1 MANKLADV
9 FYEVGYKVN
18 EAGLKKADGE
28 LLKVDKDVKKVKKGT
43 DDFGAS
49 LLAIGSK
56 VAGVVAVGSAIIG
69 TANKI
74 NQATNLFAEFDY
86 QLAKVNAKGDQT
98 AESFNVLKQAAF
110 EAGKNT
116 VFSSKQAAQGLEYMA
131 MAGWSAV
138 DSAKALPAVLDTAV
152 VAGEDLALVSDIMT
166 DTMTVFKLGA
176 DQANHFADVLAY
188 SANKSNTSIAMMG
201 EAMKYAAPPMSVL
214 GSTAEETAALFMSMA
229 DGGIKASQAGTALRA
244 SALRLVN
251 PSKEAQRVMRKL
263 RLEIKDSSGNFIGM
277 TKILEQLELET
288 KNMTNAQKAQTLS
301 VLFGTEAVSGIMVAL
316 EQGTDKIKKN
326 TEALKNNQGYARR
339 SAEYMANTLQ
349 GQILATASKHEALSL
364 VVGETFAPIKLAGVK
379 IYNKALDKLL
389 EVLTPTE
396 ETLLAIEGA
405 VIVVGNAFKFMGK
418 AIDTALIPLKYIA
431 DSKVFKFYKDIFT
444 MKYPR
449 EFIGDLAFGKEGL
462 KGSLADIARQ
472 DMINKEV
479 LKKGKLELQEEYKPV
494 PGAPVREK
502 KSFSE
507 LTGYKPT
514 FLPTKEKERIDNNI
528 GNIRT
533 GGTVFSPSY
542 NLSGM
547 MFNFPQGTNLNNPK
561 EVQDLV
567 QKTVVKTLEDR
578 DKRLMNQIDP
588 RRR

>member
-1 MANKLADV
+1 MSNKLADV
-9 FYEVGYKVN
+9 FYEVDYRVN
-18 EAGLKKADGE
+18 KAGLKKADGE
-28 LLKVDKDVKKVKKGT
+28 LLKVDKDVKKVKNGT
-43 DDFGAS
+43 DDFGNS
-49 LLAIGSK
+49 LLSIGSK

-188 SANKSNTSIAMMG
+188 SANKSNTSIGMMG

-251 PSKEAQRVMRKL
+251 PSKEANNVMRKL
-263 RLEIKDSSGNFIGM
+263 RLQTKDSSGNFIGM
-277 TKILEQLELET
+277 TKILEQLEQKT
-288 KNMTNAQKAQTLS
+288 KNMTNAQKAQRLS

-326 TEALKNNQGYARR
+326 TEALKNNQGHARK

-349 GQILATASKHEALSL
+349 GQILATASKQEALSIKI
-364 VVGETFAPIKLAGVK
+364 GETFAPAKLQLVK
-379 IYNKALDKLL
+379 EYNALLDSMLEKITDNKDETTEFGYFMRGFISIMADGMKEVGKLMEIPLKFIDNTLKIVDAATFGQFSKA
-389 EVLTPTE
+389 
-396 ETLLAIEGA
+396 
-405 VIVVGNAFKFMGK
+405 GNAFIEDFKERGRQLEAEEEFYRTRAEKSSKKEYEYIPIPGSP
-418 AIDTALIPLKYIA
+418 AI
-431 DSKVFKFYKDIFT
+431 
-444 MKYPR
+444 
-449 EFIGDLAFGKEGL
+449 
-462 KGSLADIARQ
+462 
-472 DMINKEV
+472 
-479 LKKGKLELQEEYKPV
+479 
-494 PGAPVREK
+494 EK

-507 LTGYKPT
+507 LTGHKPA

-547 MFNFPQGTNLNNPK
+547 NFNFPQGTNLNNPK

-567 QKTVVKTLEDR
+567 QKTVIKTLENR

>member
-9 FYEVGYKVN
+9 FYEVGYRVN

-43 DDFGAS
+43 DDFGNS
-49 LLAIGSK
+49 LLSIGSK

-98 AESFNVLKQAAF
+98 AESFNILKQAAF

-176 DQANHFADVLAY
+176 DQANAFADVLAY
-188 SANKSNTSIAMMG
+188 AANKSNTSISMLG
-201 EAMKYAAPPMSVL
+201 ESMKYAAPPMSVL

-251 PSKEAQRVMRKL
+251 PSKEANNVMRKL
-263 RLEIKDSSGNFIGM
+263 RLQTKDSSGNFIGM
-277 TKILEQLELET
+277 TKILEQLEQKT

-326 TEALKNNQGYARR
+326 TEALKNNQGYARK

-349 GQILATASKHEALSL
+349 GQILTTASKQEALSL
-364 VVGETFAPIKLAGVK
+364 KIGETFAPA
-379 IYNKALDKLL
+379 
-389 EVLTPTE
+389 
-396 ETLLAIEGA
+396 
-405 VIVVGNAFKFMGK
+405 
-418 AIDTALIPLKYIA
+418 
-431 DSKVFKFYKDIFT
+431 
-444 MKYPR
+444 
-449 EFIGDLAFGKEGL
+449 
-462 KGSLADIARQ
+462 
-472 DMINKEV
+472 
-479 LKKGKLELQEEYKPV
+479 KLELVKTYNDLLDYMLDKTEKNAETLNRIPNFLTGTLEIAKDIVKVIGEIKDYLESIPV
-494 PGAPVREK
+494 VKLAKFVGEKTTSKALKFVTGGYAVDYIAERGKK
-502 KSFSE
+502 KSEQNKLE
-507 LTGYKPT
+507 LEKQEKSLENIKEFKPKSN
-514 FLPTKEKERIDNNI
+514 LKENFIESGINRYNE
-528 GNIRT
+528 
-533 GGTVFSPSY
+533 FSPTYSFGDT
-542 NLSGM
+542 NITISV
-547 MFNFPQGTNLNNPK
+547 PDGTNINNTNEISNIFK
-561 EVQDLV
+561 
-567 QKTVVKTLEDR
+567 KVVRDELELR

>member
-18 EAGLKKADGE
+18 VAGLKKADGE
-28 LLKVDKDVKKVKKGT
+28 LLKVDDDVKKVKKGV
-43 DDFGAS
+43 DDFGDS
-49 LLAIGSK
+49 LLAIGSEVVGI
-56 VAGVVAVGSAIIG
+56 VAIGSAIIG
-69 TANKI
+69 TAYKI

-86 QLAKVNAKGDQT
+86 QLAKVNAKGDQIT
-98 AESFNVLKQAAF
+98 ESFNVLKQAAF

-188 SANKSNTSIAMMG
+188 SANKSNTSIGMMG

-214 GSTAEETAALFMSMA
+214 GSSAEETAALFMSMA

-251 PSKEAQRVMRKL
+251 PTKEANNVMRKL
-263 RLEIKDSSGNFIGM
+263 RLQTKDSSGNFIGM
-277 TKILEQLELET
+277 TKILEQLELKT

-326 TEALKNNQGYARR
+326 TEALKNNQGYARK

-349 GQILATASKHEALSL
+349 GQILATASKQEALSL
-364 VVGETFAPIKLAGVK
+364 KIGETFAPAKLEMVK
-379 IYNKALDKLL
+379 TYNSLLDSMLTKLTNNTD
-389 EVLTPTE
+389 EVQKLSDFT
-396 ETLLAIEGA
+396 
-405 VIVVGNAFKFMGK
+405 VGFISIMTGGMKFVGK
-418 AIDTALIPLKYIA
+418 AIEDAVILPLKFAKNTLDILTFGQF
-431 DSKVFKFYKDIFT
+431 SKSVNTFVEDVTEIGERKRAEQEFYRTRAEKFEK
-444 MKYPR
+444 
-449 EFIGDLAFGKEGL
+449 KE
-462 KGSLADIARQ
+462 Q
-472 DMINKEV
+472 
-479 LKKGKLELQEEYKPV
+479 EYKQV

-547 MFNFPQGTNLNNPK
+547 MFNFPQGTNLNNSK

-567 QKTVVKTLEDR
+567 QKTVIKTLEER

>member
-9 FYEVGYKVN
+9 FYEVGYRVN

-43 DDFGAS
+43 DDFGNS
-49 LLAIGSK
+49 LLSIGSK

-98 AESFNVLKQAAF
+98 AESFNILKQAAF

-176 DQANHFADVLAY
+176 DQANAFADVLAY
-188 SANKSNTSIAMMG
+188 AANKSNTSISMLG
-201 EAMKYAAPPMSVL
+201 ESMKYAAPPMSVL

-251 PSKEAQRVMRKL
+251 PSKEANNVMRKL
-263 RLEIKDSSGNFIGM
+263 RLQTKDSSGNFIGM
-277 TKILEQLELET
+277 TKILEQLEQKT

-326 TEALKNNQGYARR
+326 TEALKNNQGYARK

-349 GQILATASKHEALSL
+349 GQILTTASKQEALSL
-364 VVGETFAPIKLAGVK
+364 KIGETFAPA
-379 IYNKALDKLL
+379 
-389 EVLTPTE
+389 
-396 ETLLAIEGA
+396 
-405 VIVVGNAFKFMGK
+405 
-418 AIDTALIPLKYIA
+418 
-431 DSKVFKFYKDIFT
+431 
-444 MKYPR
+444 
-449 EFIGDLAFGKEGL
+449 
-462 KGSLADIARQ
+462 
-472 DMINKEV
+472 
-479 LKKGKLELQEEYKPV
+479 KLELVKTYNDLLDYMLDKTEKNAETLNRIPNFLTGTLEIAKDIVKVIGEIKDYLESIPV
-494 PGAPVREK
+494 VKLAKFVGEKTTSKALKFVTGGYAVDYIAERGKK
-502 KSFSE
+502 KSEQNKLE
-507 LTGYKPT
+507 LEKQEKSLENIKEFKPKSN
-514 FLPTKEKERIDNNI
+514 LKENFIESGINRYNE
-528 GNIRT
+528 
-533 GGTVFSPSY
+533 FSPTYSFGDT
-542 NLSGM
+542 NITISV
-547 MFNFPQGTNLNNPK
+547 PDGTNINNTNEISNILK
-561 EVQDLV
+561 
-567 QKTVVKTLEDR
+567 KVVRDELELR

>member
-18 EAGLKKADGE
+18 VAGLKKADGE
-28 LLKVDKDVKKVKKGT
+28 LLKVDDDVKKVKKGV
-43 DDFGAS
+43 DDFGDS
-49 LLAIGSK
+49 LLAIGSEVVGI
-56 VAGVVAVGSAIIG
+56 VAIGSAIIG
-69 TANKI
+69 TAYKI

-86 QLAKVNAKGDQT
+86 QLAKVNAKGDQIT
-98 AESFNVLKQAAF
+98 ESFNVLKQAAF

-188 SANKSNTSIAMMG
+188 SANKSNTSIGMMG

-214 GSTAEETAALFMSMA
+214 GSSAEETAALFMSMA

-251 PSKEAQRVMRKL
+251 PTKEANNIMRKL
-263 RLEIKDSSGNFIGM
+263 RLQTKDSSGNFIGM
-277 TKILEQLELET
+277 TKILEQLELKT

-326 TEALKNNQGYARR
+326 TEALKNNQGYARK

-349 GQILATASKHEALSL
+349 GQILATASKQEALSL
-364 VVGETFAPIKLAGVK
+364 KIGETFAPAKLEMVK
-379 IYNKALDKLL
+379 TYNSLLDSMLTKLTNNTD
-389 EVLTPTE
+389 EVQKLSDFT
-396 ETLLAIEGA
+396 
-405 VIVVGNAFKFMGK
+405 VGFISIMTGGMKFVGK
-418 AIDTALIPLKYIA
+418 AIEDAVILPLKFAKNTLDILTFGQF
-431 DSKVFKFYKDIFT
+431 SKSVNTFVEDVTEIGERKRAEQEFYRTRAEKFEK
-444 MKYPR
+444 
-449 EFIGDLAFGKEGL
+449 KE
-462 KGSLADIARQ
+462 Q
-472 DMINKEV
+472 
-479 LKKGKLELQEEYKPV
+479 EYKQV

-567 QKTVVKTLEDR
+567 QKTVIKTLEDR

>member
-1 MANKLADV
+1 MSNKLADV

-28 LLKVDKDVKKVKKGT
+28 LLKVDDDVKKAKKGV
-43 DDFGAS
+43 DDFGDS
-49 LLAIGSK
+49 LLAIGSE
-56 VAGVVAVGSAIIG
+56 VVGIVAIGSAIAGVVY
-69 TANKI
+69 KI

-98 AESFNVLKQAAF
+98 VESFNVLKQAAF

-349 GQILATASKHEALSL
+349 GQILATASKQEALSL
-364 VVGETFAPIKLAGVK
+364 KIGETFAPAKLEMVK
-379 IYNKALDKLL
+379 TYNSLLDSMLTKLTNNTD
-389 EVLTPTE
+389 EVQKLSDFT
-396 ETLLAIEGA
+396 
-405 VIVVGNAFKFMGK
+405 VGFISIMTDGMKFVGK
-418 AIDTALIPLKYIA
+418 AIEDAVILPLKFAKNTLDILTFGQF
-431 DSKVFKFYKDIFT
+431 SKSVNTFVEDVTEIGERKRAEQEFYRTRAEKAE
-444 MKYPR
+444 K
-449 EFIGDLAFGKEGL
+449 KE
-462 KGSLADIARQ
+462 Q
-472 DMINKEV
+472 
-479 LKKGKLELQEEYKPV
+479 EYKPV
-494 PGAPVREK
+494 PGAPAREK

-528 GNIRT
+528 GNIRN

-567 QKTVVKTLEDR
+567 QKTVIKTLEDR

>member
-9 FYEVGYKVN
+9 FYEVGYKIN

-28 LLKVDKDVKKVKKGT
+28 LLKVDDDVKKVKKGT
-43 DDFGAS
+43 DDFGDS
-49 LLAIGSK
+49 LLSIGSK

-98 AESFNVLKQAAF
+98 TESFNVLKQAAF
-110 EAGKNT
+110 EAGKDT
-116 VFSSKQAAQGLEYMA
+116 VFNSKQAAQGLEYMA

-188 SANKSNTSIAMMG
+188 SANKSNTSIGMMG

-263 RLEIKDSSGNFIGM
+263 RLETKDSSGNFIGM
-277 TKILEQLELET
+277 TKILEQLELKT

-326 TEALKNNQGYARR
+326 TEALKNNQGYARK

-349 GQILATASKHEALSL
+349 GQILATSSKQEALSL
-364 VVGETFAPIKLAGVK
+364 KIGETFAPAKLEMVK
-379 IYNKALDKLL
+379 TYNGLLDSMLTKFTDNSDEVQKLSDF
-389 EVLTPTE
+389 T
-396 ETLLAIEGA
+396 
-405 VIVVGNAFKFMGK
+405 VGFISIMTDGMKFVGK
-418 AIDTALIPLKYIA
+418 AIEDAVILPLKFAKNTLDILTFGQF
-431 DSKVFKFYKDIFT
+431 SKSVNTFVEDVTEIGERKRAEQEFYRTRAEKSE
-444 MKYPR
+444 K
-449 EFIGDLAFGKEGL
+449 KE
-462 KGSLADIARQ
+462 Q
-472 DMINKEV
+472 
-479 LKKGKLELQEEYKPV
+479 EYKPV
-494 PGAPVREK
+494 LGAPVREK

-528 GNIRT
+528 GNIRN

>member
-43 DDFGAS
+43 DDFGNS
-49 LLAIGSK
+49 LLSIGSK

-98 AESFNVLKQAAF
+98 AESFNILKQAAF

-176 DQANHFADVLAY
+176 DQANAFADVLAY
-188 SANKSNTSIAMMG
+188 AANKSNTSISMLG
-201 EAMKYAAPPMSVL
+201 ESMKYAAPPMSVL

-251 PSKEAQRVMRKL
+251 PSKEANNVMRKL
-263 RLEIKDSSGNFIGM
+263 RLQTKDSSGNFIGM
-277 TKILEQLELET
+277 TKILEQLEQKT

-326 TEALKNNQGYARR
+326 TEALKNNQGYARK
-339 SAEYMANTLQ
+339 SAKYMANTLQ
-349 GQILATASKHEALSL
+349 GQILATASKQEALSL
-364 VVGETFAPIKLAGVK
+364 KIGETFAPA
-379 IYNKALDKLL
+379 
-389 EVLTPTE
+389 
-396 ETLLAIEGA
+396 
-405 VIVVGNAFKFMGK
+405 
-418 AIDTALIPLKYIA
+418 
-431 DSKVFKFYKDIFT
+431 
-444 MKYPR
+444 
-449 EFIGDLAFGKEGL
+449 
-462 KGSLADIARQ
+462 
-472 DMINKEV
+472 
-479 LKKGKLELQEEYKPV
+479 KLELVKTYNDLLDYMLDKTEKNAETLNRIPNFLTGTLEIAKDIVKVIGEIKDYLESIPV
-494 PGAPVREK
+494 VKLAKFVGEKTTSKALKFVTGGYAVDYIAERGKK
-502 KSFSE
+502 KSEQNKLE
-507 LTGYKPT
+507 LEKQEKSLENIKEFKPKSN
-514 FLPTKEKERIDNNI
+514 LKENFIESGINRYNE
-528 GNIRT
+528 
-533 GGTVFSPSY
+533 FSPTYSFGDT
-542 NLSGM
+542 NITISV
-547 MFNFPQGTNLNNPK
+547 PDGTNINNTNEISNIFK
-561 EVQDLV
+561 
-567 QKTVVKTLEDR
+567 KVVRDELELR

>member
-28 LLKVDKDVKKVKKGT
+28 LLKVDKDVKKVKNGT
-43 DDFGAS
+43 DDFGNS
-49 LLAIGSK
+49 LLSIGSK

-98 AESFNVLKQAAF
+98 AESFNILKQAAF

-176 DQANHFADVLAY
+176 DQANAFADVLAY
-188 SANKSNTSIAMMG
+188 AANKSNTSISMLG
-201 EAMKYAAPPMSVL
+201 ESMKYAAPPMSVL

-251 PSKEAQRVMRKL
+251 PSKEANNVMRKL
-263 RLEIKDSSGNFIGM
+263 RLQTKDSSGNFIGM
-277 TKILEQLELET
+277 TKILEQLEQKT

-326 TEALKNNQGYARR
+326 TEALKNNQGYARK

-349 GQILATASKHEALSL
+349 EQILATASKQEALSIKI
-364 VVGETFAPIKLAGVK
+364 GETFAPAKLQLVK
-379 IYNKALDKLL
+379 EYNALLDSMLEKITDNKDETTEFGYFMRGFISIMADGMKEVGKLMEIPLKFIDNTLKIVDAATFGQFSKA
-389 EVLTPTE
+389 
-396 ETLLAIEGA
+396 
-405 VIVVGNAFKFMGK
+405 GNAFIEDFKERGRQLEAEEEFYRTRAEK
-418 AIDTALIPLKYIA
+418 SSKKEDEYI
-431 DSKVFKFYKDIFT
+431 
-444 MKYPR
+444 
-449 EFIGDLAFGKEGL
+449 
-462 KGSLADIARQ
+462 
-472 DMINKEV
+472 
-479 LKKGKLELQEEYKPV
+479 PV
-494 PGAPVREK
+494 PGSPAIEK

-514 FLPTKEKERIDNNI
+514 FLPTKEKERIYNNS

-547 MFNFPQGTNLNNPK
+547 SFNFPQGTNLNNPK

-567 QKTVVKTLEDR
+567 QKTVIKTLENR

>member
-9 FYEVGYKVN
+9 FYEVGYKIN

-28 LLKVDKDVKKVKKGT
+28 LLKVDDDVKKVKKGV
-43 DDFGAS
+43 DDFGDS
-49 LLAIGSK
+49 LLAIGSEVVGI
-56 VAGVVAVGSAIIG
+56 VAIGSAIIG
-69 TANKI
+69 TAYKI

-98 AESFNVLKQAAF
+98 AESFNILKQAAF

-131 MAGWSAV
+131 MAGWSAA

-176 DQANHFADVLAY
+176 EQANYFADVLAY
-188 SANKSNTSIAMMG
+188 SANKSNTSIGMMG

-214 GSTAEETAALFMSMA
+214 GSSAEETAALFMSMA

-251 PSKEAQRVMRKL
+251 PTKEASKVMKKL
-263 RLEIKDSSGNFIGM
+263 RIDTQDGNKNFIGM
-277 TKILEQLELET
+277 TKILEQLEQKT
-288 KNMTNAQKAQTLS
+288 KGMTNAQKAQTLS

-349 GQILATASKHEALSL
+349 GQILATASKQEALSL
-364 VVGETFAPIKLAGVK
+364 KIGETFAPAKLEMVK
-379 IYNKALDKLL
+379 TYNSLLDSMLTKLTNNTD
-389 EVLTPTE
+389 EVQKLSDFTVGFISIMTDGMKFVGKSIE
-396 ETLLAIEGA
+396 DAI
-405 VIVVGNAFKFMGK
+405 I
-418 AIDTALIPLKYIA
+418 LPLKFAKNTLDILTFGQF
-431 DSKVFKFYKDIFT
+431 SKSINTFVEDVTEIGERKRAEQEFYRTRAEKAE
-444 MKYPR
+444 K
-449 EFIGDLAFGKEGL
+449 KE
-462 KGSLADIARQ
+462 Q
-472 DMINKEV
+472 
-479 LKKGKLELQEEYKPV
+479 EYKPV
-494 PGAPVREK
+494 PGAPAREK

-547 MFNFPQGTNLNNPK
+547 SFNFPQGTNLNNPK

-567 QKTVVKTLEDR
+567 QKTVIKTLEDR

>member
-9 FYEVGYKVN
+9 FYEVGYRVN
-18 EAGLKKADGE
+18 KAGLKKADGE

-43 DDFGAS
+43 DDFGNS
-49 LLAIGSK
+49 LLSIGSK

-98 AESFNVLKQAAF
+98 AESFNILKQAAF

-176 DQANHFADVLAY
+176 DQANTFADVLAY
-188 SANKSNTSIAMMG
+188 AANKSNTSISMLG
-201 EAMKYAAPPMSVL
+201 ESMKYAAPPMSVL

-251 PSKEAQRVMRKL
+251 PSKEANNVMRKL
-263 RLEIKDSSGNFIGM
+263 RLQTKDSSGNFIGM
-277 TKILEQLELET
+277 TKILEQLKQKT

-326 TEALKNNQGYARR
+326 TEALKNNQGYARK

-349 GQILATASKHEALSL
+349 GQILATASKREALSL
-364 VVGETFAPIKLAGVK
+364 KIGETFAPA
-379 IYNKALDKLL
+379 
-389 EVLTPTE
+389 
-396 ETLLAIEGA
+396 
-405 VIVVGNAFKFMGK
+405 
-418 AIDTALIPLKYIA
+418 
-431 DSKVFKFYKDIFT
+431 
-444 MKYPR
+444 
-449 EFIGDLAFGKEGL
+449 
-462 KGSLADIARQ
+462 
-472 DMINKEV
+472 
-479 LKKGKLELQEEYKPV
+479 KLELVKTYNDLLDYMLDKTEKNAETLNRIPNFLTGTLEIAKDIVKVIGEIKDYLESIPV
-494 PGAPVREK
+494 VKLAKFVGEKTTSKALKFVTGGYAVDYIAERGKK
-502 KSFSE
+502 KSEQNKLE
-507 LTGYKPT
+507 LEKQEKSLENIKEFKPKSN
-514 FLPTKEKERIDNNI
+514 LKENFIESGINRYNE
-528 GNIRT
+528 
-533 GGTVFSPSY
+533 FSPTYSFGDT
-542 NLSGM
+542 NITISV
-547 MFNFPQGTNLNNPK
+547 PDGTNINNTNEISNIFK
-561 EVQDLV
+561 
-567 QKTVVKTLEDR
+567 KVVRDELELR

>member
-18 EAGLKKADGE
+18 EAGLKKADDK
-28 LLKVDKDVKKVKKGT
+28 LLKVDDDVKKVKKGT

-49 LLAIGSK
+49 LLSIGSK

-74 NQATNLFAEFDY
+74 NQVTNIFAEFDY

-98 AESFNVLKQAAF
+98 TESFNVLKQAAF

-116 VFSSKQAAQGLEYMA
+116 IFSSKQAAQGLEYMA

-188 SANKSNTSIAMMG
+188 SANKSNTSIGMMG

-214 GSTAEETAALFMSMA
+214 GSSAEETAALFMSMA

-251 PSKEAQRVMRKL
+251 PTKEANNVMRKL
-263 RLEIKDSSGNFIGM
+263 RLQTKDSSGNFIGM
-277 TKILEQLELET
+277 TKILEQLELKT

-349 GQILATASKHEALSL
+349 GQILATASKQEALSL
-364 VVGETFAPIKLAGVK
+364 VVGETFAPIKLTGVK
-379 IYNKALDKLL
+379 VYNKALDKLL
-389 EVLTPTE
+389 EILTPTE

-431 DSKVFKFYKDIFT
+431 DSKVFKLYKDIFT

-479 LKKGKLELQEEYKPV
+479 SKKGKLELLEEYKPV
-494 PGAPVREK
+494 PGAPAREK

-533 GGTVFSPSY
+533 GGTVFSPNY

-547 MFNFPQGTNLNNPK
+547 SFNFPQGTNLNNPK

-567 QKTVVKTLEDR
+567 QKTIIKTLEDR

>member
-18 EAGLKKADGE
+18 EAGLKKADDK
-28 LLKVDKDVKKVKKGT
+28 LLKVDDDVKKVKKGT

-49 LLAIGSK
+49 LLSIGSK

-131 MAGWSAV
+131 MAGWSAA

-176 DQANHFADVLAY
+176 EQANYFADVLAY
-188 SANKSNTSIAMMG
+188 SANKSNTSIGMMG

-214 GSTAEETAALFMSMA
+214 GSSAEETAALFMSMA

-251 PSKEAQRVMRKL
+251 PTKEANNVMRKL
-263 RLEIKDSSGNFIGM
+263 RLQTKDTSGNFIGM
-277 TKILEQLELET
+277 TKILEQLEKKT
-288 KNMTNAQKAQTLS
+288 KGMTNAQKAQTLS

-349 GQILATASKHEALSL
+349 GQILATASKQEALSL

-379 IYNKALDKLL
+379 VYNKALDKLL
-389 EVLTPTE
+389 EILTPTE

-418 AIDTALIPLKYIA
+418 AIDTALIPLKYIS

-479 LKKGKLELQEEYKPV
+479 LKKGKLELPKEYKPV
-494 PGAPVREK
+494 PGAPIRER
-502 KSFSE
+502 
-507 LTGYKPT
+507 
-514 FLPTKEKERIDNNI
+514 ERADNNI
-528 GNIRT
+528 ANIRT

-547 MFNFPQGTNLNNPK
+547 SFNFPQGTNLNNPK

-567 QKTVVKTLEDR
+567 QKTVIKTLEDR

>member
-1 MANKLADV
+1 MSNKLADV
-9 FYEVGYKVN
+9 FYEVGYRVN
-18 EAGLKKADGE
+18 KAGLKKADGE
-28 LLKVDKDVKKVKKGT
+28 LLKVDKDVKKVKNGT
-43 DDFGAS
+43 DDFGNS
-49 LLAIGSK
+49 LLSIGSK

-188 SANKSNTSIAMMG
+188 SANKSNTSIGMMG

-251 PSKEAQRVMRKL
+251 PSKEANNVMRKL
-263 RLEIKDSSGNFIGM
+263 RLQTKDSSGNFIGM
-277 TKILEQLELET
+277 TKILEQLEQKT

-326 TEALKNNQGYARR
+326 TEALKNNQGHARK

-349 GQILATASKHEALSL
+349 GQILATASKQEALSIKI
-364 VVGETFAPIKLAGVK
+364 GETFAPAKLQLVK
-379 IYNKALDKLL
+379 EYNALLDSMLEKITDNKDETTEFGYFMRGFISIMADGMKEVGKLMEIPLKFIDNTLKIVDAATFGQFSKA
-389 EVLTPTE
+389 
-396 ETLLAIEGA
+396 
-405 VIVVGNAFKFMGK
+405 GNAFIEDFKERGRQLEAEEEFYRTRAEKSSKKEDEYIPIPGSP
-418 AIDTALIPLKYIA
+418 AI
-431 DSKVFKFYKDIFT
+431 
-444 MKYPR
+444 
-449 EFIGDLAFGKEGL
+449 
-462 KGSLADIARQ
+462 
-472 DMINKEV
+472 
-479 LKKGKLELQEEYKPV
+479 
-494 PGAPVREK
+494 EK

-507 LTGYKPT
+507 LTGHKPA

-547 MFNFPQGTNLNNPK
+547 SFNFPQGTNLNNPK

-567 QKTVVKTLEDR
+567 QKTVIKTLENR

>member
-9 FYEVGYKVN
+9 FYEVGYRVN
-18 EAGLKKADGE
+18 EAGLKKADSE

-43 DDFGAS
+43 DDFGNS
-49 LLAIGSK
+49 LLSIGSK

-152 VAGEDLALVSDIMT
+152 IAGEDLALVSDIMT

-188 SANKSNTSIAMMG
+188 SANKSNTSIGMMG

-214 GSTAEETAALFMSMA
+214 GSSAEETAALFMSMA

-251 PSKEAQRVMRKL
+251 PTKEANNVMRKL
-263 RLEIKDSSGNFIGM
+263 RLQTKDSSGNFIGM
-277 TKILEQLELET
+277 TKILEQLEQKT

-326 TEALKNNQGYARR
+326 TEALKNNQGYARK

-349 GQILATASKHEALSL
+349 GQILATASKQEALSL
-364 VVGETFAPIKLAGVK
+364 KIGETFAPA
-379 IYNKALDKLL
+379 
-389 EVLTPTE
+389 
-396 ETLLAIEGA
+396 
-405 VIVVGNAFKFMGK
+405 
-418 AIDTALIPLKYIA
+418 
-431 DSKVFKFYKDIFT
+431 
-444 MKYPR
+444 
-449 EFIGDLAFGKEGL
+449 
-462 KGSLADIARQ
+462 
-472 DMINKEV
+472 
-479 LKKGKLELQEEYKPV
+479 KLELVKTYNDLLDYMLDKTEKNAETLNRIPNFLTGTLEIAKDIVKVIGEIKDYLESIPV
-494 PGAPVREK
+494 VKLAKFVGEKTTSKALKFVTGGYAVDYIAERGKK
-502 KSFSE
+502 KSEQNKLE
-507 LTGYKPT
+507 LEKQEKSLENIKEFKPKSN
-514 FLPTKEKERIDNNI
+514 LKENFIESGINRYNE
-528 GNIRT
+528 
-533 GGTVFSPSY
+533 FSPTYSFGDT
-542 NLSGM
+542 NITISV
-547 MFNFPQGTNLNNPK
+547 PDGTNINNTNEISNIFK
-561 EVQDLV
+561 
-567 QKTVVKTLEDR
+567 KVVRDELELR

>member
-9 FYEVGYKVN
+9 FYEVGYRVN

-43 DDFGAS
+43 DDFGNS
-49 LLAIGSK
+49 LLSVGSK

-98 AESFNVLKQAAF
+98 AESFNILKQAAF

-176 DQANHFADVLAY
+176 DQANAFADVLAY
-188 SANKSNTSIAMMG
+188 AANKSNTSISMLG
-201 EAMKYAAPPMSVL
+201 ESMKYAAPPMSVL

-251 PSKEAQRVMRKL
+251 PSKEANNVMRKL
-263 RLEIKDSSGNFIGM
+263 RLQTKDSSGNFIGM
-277 TKILEQLELET
+277 TKILEQLEQKT

-326 TEALKNNQGYARR
+326 TEALKNNQGYARK

-349 GQILATASKHEALSL
+349 GQILATASKQEALSL
-364 VVGETFAPIKLAGVK
+364 KIGETFAPA
-379 IYNKALDKLL
+379 
-389 EVLTPTE
+389 
-396 ETLLAIEGA
+396 
-405 VIVVGNAFKFMGK
+405 
-418 AIDTALIPLKYIA
+418 
-431 DSKVFKFYKDIFT
+431 
-444 MKYPR
+444 
-449 EFIGDLAFGKEGL
+449 
-462 KGSLADIARQ
+462 
-472 DMINKEV
+472 
-479 LKKGKLELQEEYKPV
+479 KLELVKTYNDLLDYMLDKTEKNAETLNRIPNFLTGTLEIAKDIVKVIGEIKDYLESIPV
-494 PGAPVREK
+494 VKLAKFVGEKTTSKALKFVTGGYAVDYIAERGKK
-502 KSFSE
+502 KSEQNKLE
-507 LTGYKPT
+507 LEKQEKSLENIKEFKPKSN
-514 FLPTKEKERIDNNI
+514 LKENFIESGINRYNE
-528 GNIRT
+528 
-533 GGTVFSPSY
+533 FSPTYSFGDT
-542 NLSGM
+542 NITISV
-547 MFNFPQGTNLNNPK
+547 PDGTNINNTNEISNIFK
-561 EVQDLV
+561 
-567 QKTVVKTLEDR
+567 KVVRDELELR

>member
-43 DDFGAS
+43 DDFGNS
-49 LLAIGSK
+49 LLSIGSK

-98 AESFNVLKQAAF
+98 AESFNILKQAAF

-176 DQANHFADVLAY
+176 DQANAFADVLAY
-188 SANKSNTSIAMMG
+188 AANKSNTSISMLG
-201 EAMKYAAPPMSVL
+201 ESMKYAAPPMSVL

-251 PSKEAQRVMRKL
+251 PSKEANNVMRKL
-263 RLEIKDSSGNFIGM
+263 RLQTKDSSGNFIGM
-277 TKILEQLELET
+277 TKILEQLEQKT

-326 TEALKNNQGYARR
+326 TEALKNNQGYARK

-349 GQILATASKHEALSL
+349 GQILATASKQEALSL
-364 VVGETFAPIKLAGVK
+364 KIGETFAPA
-379 IYNKALDKLL
+379 
-389 EVLTPTE
+389 
-396 ETLLAIEGA
+396 
-405 VIVVGNAFKFMGK
+405 
-418 AIDTALIPLKYIA
+418 
-431 DSKVFKFYKDIFT
+431 
-444 MKYPR
+444 
-449 EFIGDLAFGKEGL
+449 
-462 KGSLADIARQ
+462 
-472 DMINKEV
+472 
-479 LKKGKLELQEEYKPV
+479 KLELVKTYNDLLDYMLDKTEKNAETLNRIPNFLTGTLEIAKDIVKVIGEIKDYLESIPV
-494 PGAPVREK
+494 VKLAKFVGEKTTSKALKFVTGGYAVDYIAERGKK
-502 KSFSE
+502 KSEQNKLE
-507 LTGYKPT
+507 LEKQEKSLENIKEFKPKSN
-514 FLPTKEKERIDNNI
+514 LKENFIESGINRYNE
-528 GNIRT
+528 
-533 GGTVFSPSY
+533 FSPTYSFGDT
-542 NLSGM
+542 NITISV
-547 MFNFPQGTNLNNPK
+547 PDGTNINNTNEISNIFK
-561 EVQDLV
+561 
-567 QKTVVKTLEDR
+567 KVVRDELELR

>member
-18 EAGLKKADGE
+18 VAGLKKADGE
-28 LLKVDKDVKKVKKGT
+28 LLKVDDDVKKVKKGV
-43 DDFGAS
+43 DDFGDS
-49 LLAIGSK
+49 LLAIGSEVVGI
-56 VAGVVAVGSAIIG
+56 VAIGSAIIG
-69 TANKI
+69 TAYKI

-98 AESFNVLKQAAF
+98 TESFNVLKQAAF

-188 SANKSNTSIAMMG
+188 SANKSNTSIGMMG

-214 GSTAEETAALFMSMA
+214 GSSAEETAALFMSMA

-251 PSKEAQRVMRKL
+251 PTKEANNVMRKL
-263 RLEIKDSSGNFIGM
+263 RLQIKDSSGNFIGM
-277 TKILEQLELET
+277 TKILEQLELKT

-326 TEALKNNQGYARR
+326 TEALKNNQGYARK

-349 GQILATASKHEALSL
+349 GQILATASKQEALSL
-364 VVGETFAPIKLAGVK
+364 KIGETFAPAKLEMVK
-379 IYNKALDKLL
+379 TYNSLLDSMLTKLTNNTD
-389 EVLTPTE
+389 EVQKLSDFT
-396 ETLLAIEGA
+396 
-405 VIVVGNAFKFMGK
+405 VGFISIMTGGMKFVGK
-418 AIDTALIPLKYIA
+418 AIEDAVILPLKFAKNTLDILTFGQF
-431 DSKVFKFYKDIFT
+431 SKSVNTFVEDVAEIGERKRAEQEFYRTRAEKFEK
-444 MKYPR
+444 
-449 EFIGDLAFGKEGL
+449 KE
-462 KGSLADIARQ
+462 Q
-472 DMINKEV
+472 
-479 LKKGKLELQEEYKPV
+479 EYKQV

-533 GGTVFSPSY
+533 GGTIFSPSY

-567 QKTVVKTLEDR
+567 QKTVIKTLEDR

>member
-9 FYEVGYKVN
+9 FYEVGYKIN

-28 LLKVDKDVKKVKKGT
+28 LLKVDDDVKKVKKGV
-43 DDFGAS
+43 DDFGDS
-49 LLAIGSK
+49 LLAIGSEVVGI
-56 VAGVVAVGSAIIG
+56 VAIGSAIIG
-69 TANKI
+69 TAYKI

-98 AESFNVLKQAAF
+98 AESFNILKQAAF

-188 SANKSNTSIAMMG
+188 SANKSNTSIGMMG

-214 GSTAEETAALFMSMA
+214 GSSAEETAALFMSMA

-251 PSKEAQRVMRKL
+251 PTKEASKVMKKL
-263 RLEIKDSSGNFIGM
+263 RIDTQDGNKNFIGM
-277 TKILEQLELET
+277 TKILEQLEQKT
-288 KNMTNAQKAQTLS
+288 KGMTNAQKAQTLS

-349 GQILATASKHEALSL
+349 GQILATASKQEALSL
-364 VVGETFAPIKLAGVK
+364 KIGETFAPAKLEMVK
-379 IYNKALDKLL
+379 TYNSLLDSMLTKLTNNTD
-389 EVLTPTE
+389 EVQKLSDFTVGFISIMTDGMKFVGKSIE
-396 ETLLAIEGA
+396 DAI
-405 VIVVGNAFKFMGK
+405 I
-418 AIDTALIPLKYIA
+418 LPLKFAKNTLDILTFGQF
-431 DSKVFKFYKDIFT
+431 SKSINTFVEDVTEIGERKRAEQEFYRTRAEKAE
-444 MKYPR
+444 K
-449 EFIGDLAFGKEGL
+449 KE
-462 KGSLADIARQ
+462 Q
-472 DMINKEV
+472 
-479 LKKGKLELQEEYKPV
+479 EYKPV
-494 PGAPVREK
+494 PGAPAREK

-547 MFNFPQGTNLNNPK
+547 SFNFPQGTNLNNPK

-567 QKTVVKTLEDR
+567 QKTVIKTLEDR

>member
-9 FYEVGYKVN
+9 FYEVGYRVN

-43 DDFGAS
+43 DDFGNS
-49 LLAIGSK
+49 LLSIGSK

-98 AESFNVLKQAAF
+98 AESFNILKQAAF

-176 DQANHFADVLAY
+176 DQANTFADVLAY
-188 SANKSNTSIAMMG
+188 AANKSNTSISMLG
-201 EAMKYAAPPMSVL
+201 ESMKYAAPPMSVL

-251 PSKEAQRVMRKL
+251 PSKEANNVMRKL
-263 RLEIKDSSGNFIGM
+263 RLQTKDSSGNFIGM
-277 TKILEQLELET
+277 TKILEQLKQKT

-326 TEALKNNQGYARR
+326 TEALKNNQGYARK

-349 GQILATASKHEALSL
+349 GQILATASKQEALSL
-364 VVGETFAPIKLAGVK
+364 KIGETFAPA
-379 IYNKALDKLL
+379 
-389 EVLTPTE
+389 
-396 ETLLAIEGA
+396 
-405 VIVVGNAFKFMGK
+405 
-418 AIDTALIPLKYIA
+418 
-431 DSKVFKFYKDIFT
+431 
-444 MKYPR
+444 
-449 EFIGDLAFGKEGL
+449 
-462 KGSLADIARQ
+462 
-472 DMINKEV
+472 
-479 LKKGKLELQEEYKPV
+479 KLELVKTYNDLLDYMLDKTEKNAETLNRIPNFLTGTLEIAKDIVKVIGEIKDYLESIPV
-494 PGAPVREK
+494 VKLAKFVGEKTTSKALKFVTGGYAVDYIAERGKK
-502 KSFSE
+502 KSEQNKLE
-507 LTGYKPT
+507 LEKQEKSLENIKEFKPKSN
-514 FLPTKEKERIDNNI
+514 LKENFIESGINRYNE
-528 GNIRT
+528 
-533 GGTVFSPSY
+533 FSPTYSFGDT
-542 NLSGM
+542 NITISV
-547 MFNFPQGTNLNNPK
+547 PDGTNINNTNEISNIFK
-561 EVQDLV
+561 
-567 QKTVVKTLEDR
+567 KVVRDELELR

>member
-43 DDFGAS
+43 DDFGNS
-49 LLAIGSK
+49 LLSIGSK

-98 AESFNVLKQAAF
+98 AESFNILKQAAF
-110 EAGKNT
+110 EAGKKT

-176 DQANHFADVLAY
+176 DQANAFADVLAY
-188 SANKSNTSIAMMG
+188 AANKSNTSISMLG
-201 EAMKYAAPPMSVL
+201 ESMKYAAPPMSVL

-251 PSKEAQRVMRKL
+251 PSKEANNVMRKL
-263 RLEIKDSSGNFIGM
+263 RLQTKDSSGNFIGM
-277 TKILEQLELET
+277 TKILEQLEQKT

-301 VLFGTEAVSGIMVAL
+301 VLLGTEAVSGIMVAL

-326 TEALKNNQGYARR
+326 TEALKNNQGYARK

-349 GQILATASKHEALSL
+349 GQILATASKQEALSL
-364 VVGETFAPIKLAGVK
+364 KIGETFAPAKLELVK
-379 IYNKALDKLL
+379 NYNGFLDSMLQKL
-389 EVLTPTE
+389 TDNTD
-396 ETLLAIEGA
+396 ETQKLSDFT
-405 VIVVGNAFKFMGK
+405 VGFISIMTDGMKFVGK
-418 AIDTALIPLKYIA
+418 AIEDAIIIPLKFVGKTLDILTFGQFSKAANAFVEDVAEIGERKRAEQEFYRTRAEKSSKKEDEYI
-431 DSKVFKFYKDIFT
+431 
-444 MKYPR
+444 
-449 EFIGDLAFGKEGL
+449 
-462 KGSLADIARQ
+462 
-472 DMINKEV
+472 
-479 LKKGKLELQEEYKPV
+479 PV
-494 PGAPVREK
+494 PESPVIEK
-502 KSFSE
+502 ESFSE

-514 FLPTKEKERIDNNI
+514 FLSAKEKDRIDNNI

-547 MFNFPQGTNLNNPK
+547 SFNFPQGTNLNNPK

-567 QKTVVKTLEDR
+567 QKTVIKTLENR

>member
-18 EAGLKKADGE
+18 VAGLKKADGE
-28 LLKVDKDVKKVKKGT
+28 LLKVDDDVKKVKKVV
-43 DDFGAS
+43 DDFGDS
-49 LLAIGSK
+49 LLAIGSE

-86 QLAKVNAKGDQT
+86 QLAKVNTKGDQT

-176 DQANHFADVLAY
+176 EQANHFADVLAY
-188 SANKSNTSIAMMG
+188 SANKSNTSIGMMG

-214 GSTAEETAALFMSMA
+214 GSSAEETAALFMSMA

-251 PSKEAQRVMRKL
+251 PTKEANNVMRKL
-263 RLEIKDSSGNFIGM
+263 RLQTKDSSGNFIGM
-277 TKILEQLELET
+277 TKILEQLEKKT

-326 TEALKNNQGYARR
+326 TEALKNNQGYARK

-349 GQILATASKHEALSL
+349 GQILATASKQEALSL
-364 VVGETFAPIKLAGVK
+364 KIGETFAPAKLEMVK
-379 IYNKALDKLL
+379 TYNSLLDSMLTKLTNNTD
-389 EVLTPTE
+389 EVQKLSDFT
-396 ETLLAIEGA
+396 
-405 VIVVGNAFKFMGK
+405 VGFISIMTGGMKFVGK
-418 AIDTALIPLKYIA
+418 AIEDAVILPLKFAKNTLDILTFGQF
-431 DSKVFKFYKDIFT
+431 SKSVNTFVEDVTEIGERKGAEQEFYRTRAEKFEK
-444 MKYPR
+444 
-449 EFIGDLAFGKEGL
+449 KE
-462 KGSLADIARQ
+462 Q
-472 DMINKEV
+472 
-479 LKKGKLELQEEYKPV
+479 EYKQV

-567 QKTVVKTLEDR
+567 QKTVIKTLEDR

>member
-1 MANKLADV
+1 MSNKLADV
-9 FYEVGYKVN
+9 FYEVGYRVN
-18 EAGLKKADGE
+18 KAGLKKADGE
-28 LLKVDKDVKKVKKGT
+28 LLKVDKDVKKVKNGT
-43 DDFGAS
+43 DDFGNS
-49 LLAIGSK
+49 LLSIGSK

-188 SANKSNTSIAMMG
+188 SANKSNTSIGMMG

-251 PSKEAQRVMRKL
+251 PSKEANNVMRKL
-263 RLEIKDSSGNFIGM
+263 RLQTKDSSGNFIGM
-277 TKILEQLELET
+277 TKILEQLEQKT

-326 TEALKNNQGYARR
+326 TEALKNNQGHARK

-349 GQILATASKHEALSL
+349 GQILATASKQEALSIKI
-364 VVGETFAPIKLAGVK
+364 GETFAPAKLQLVK
-379 IYNKALDKLL
+379 EYNALLDSMLEKITDNKDETTEFGYFMRGFISIMADGMKEVGKLMEIPLKFIDNTLKIVDAATFGQFSKA
-389 EVLTPTE
+389 
-396 ETLLAIEGA
+396 
-405 VIVVGNAFKFMGK
+405 GNAFIEDFKERGRQLEAEEEFYRTRAEKSSKKEDEYIPIPGSP
-418 AIDTALIPLKYIA
+418 AI
-431 DSKVFKFYKDIFT
+431 
-444 MKYPR
+444 
-449 EFIGDLAFGKEGL
+449 
-462 KGSLADIARQ
+462 
-472 DMINKEV
+472 
-479 LKKGKLELQEEYKPV
+479 
-494 PGAPVREK
+494 EK

-507 LTGYKPT
+507 LTGHKPA
-514 FLPTKEKERIDNNI
+514 FLSTKEKERIDNNI

-547 MFNFPQGTNLNNPK
+547 SFNFPQGTNLNNPK

-567 QKTVVKTLEDR
+567 QKTVIKTLENR

>member
-9 FYEVGYKVN
+9 FYEVGYRVN

-43 DDFGAS
+43 DDFGNS
-49 LLAIGSK
+49 LLSIGSK

-86 QLAKVNAKGDQT
+86 QLAKVNAKGEQT
-98 AESFNVLKQAAF
+98 AESFNILKQAAF

-176 DQANHFADVLAY
+176 DQANAFADVLAY
-188 SANKSNTSIAMMG
+188 AANKSNTSISMLG
-201 EAMKYAAPPMSVL
+201 ESMKYAAPPMSVL

-251 PSKEAQRVMRKL
+251 PSKEANNVMRKL
-263 RLEIKDSSGNFIGM
+263 RLQTKDSSGNFIGM
-277 TKILEQLELET
+277 TKILEQLEQKT

-326 TEALKNNQGYARR
+326 TEALKNNQGYARK

-349 GQILATASKHEALSL
+349 GQILTTASKQEALSL
-364 VVGETFAPIKLAGVK
+364 KIGETFAPA
-379 IYNKALDKLL
+379 
-389 EVLTPTE
+389 
-396 ETLLAIEGA
+396 
-405 VIVVGNAFKFMGK
+405 
-418 AIDTALIPLKYIA
+418 
-431 DSKVFKFYKDIFT
+431 
-444 MKYPR
+444 
-449 EFIGDLAFGKEGL
+449 
-462 KGSLADIARQ
+462 
-472 DMINKEV
+472 
-479 LKKGKLELQEEYKPV
+479 KLELVKTYNDLLDYMLDKTEKNAETLNRIPNFLTGTLEIAKDIVKVIGEIKDYLESIPV
-494 PGAPVREK
+494 VKLAKFVGEKTTSKALKFVTGGYAVDYIAERGKK
-502 KSFSE
+502 KSEQNKLE
-507 LTGYKPT
+507 LEKQEKSLENIKEFKPKSN
-514 FLPTKEKERIDNNI
+514 LKENFIESGINRYNE
-528 GNIRT
+528 
-533 GGTVFSPSY
+533 FSPTYSFGDT
-542 NLSGM
+542 NITISV
-547 MFNFPQGTNLNNPK
+547 PDGTNINNTNEISNIFK
-561 EVQDLV
+561 
-567 QKTVVKTLEDR
+567 KVVRDELELR

>member
-18 EAGLKKADGE
+18 VAGLKKADGE
-28 LLKVDKDVKKVKKGT
+28 LLKVDDDVKKVKKGV
-43 DDFGAS
+43 DDFGDS
-49 LLAIGSK
+49 LLAIGSEVVGI
-56 VAGVVAVGSAIIG
+56 VAIGSAIIG
-69 TANKI
+69 TAYKI

-98 AESFNVLKQAAF
+98 TESFNVLKQAAF

-188 SANKSNTSIAMMG
+188 SANKSNTSIGMMG

-214 GSTAEETAALFMSMA
+214 GSSAEETAALFMSMA

-251 PSKEAQRVMRKL
+251 PTKEANNVMRKL
-263 RLEIKDSSGNFIGM
+263 RLQTKDSSGNFIGM
-277 TKILEQLELET
+277 TKILEQLELKT

-326 TEALKNNQGYARR
+326 TEALKNNQGYARK

-349 GQILATASKHEALSL
+349 GQILATASKQEALSL
-364 VVGETFAPIKLAGVK
+364 KIGETFAPAKLEMVK
-379 IYNKALDKLL
+379 TYNSLLDSMLTKLTNNTD
-389 EVLTPTE
+389 EVQKLSDFT
-396 ETLLAIEGA
+396 
-405 VIVVGNAFKFMGK
+405 VGFISIMTGGMKFVGK
-418 AIDTALIPLKYIA
+418 AIEDAVILPLKFAKNTLDILTFGQF
-431 DSKVFKFYKDIFT
+431 SKSVNTFVEDVAEIGERKRAEQEFYRTRAEKFEK
-444 MKYPR
+444 
-449 EFIGDLAFGKEGL
+449 KE
-462 KGSLADIARQ
+462 Q
-472 DMINKEV
+472 
-479 LKKGKLELQEEYKPV
+479 EYKQV

-533 GGTVFSPSY
+533 GGTIFSPSY

-567 QKTVVKTLEDR
+567 QKTVIKTLEDR

>member
-9 FYEVGYKVN
+9 FYEVGYRVN
-18 EAGLKKADGE
+18 KAGLKKADGE

-43 DDFGAS
+43 DDFGNS
-49 LLAIGSK
+49 LLSIGSK

-98 AESFNVLKQAAF
+98 AESFNILKQAAF

-176 DQANHFADVLAY
+176 DQANTFADVLAY
-188 SANKSNTSIAMMG
+188 AANKSNTSISMLG
-201 EAMKYAAPPMSVL
+201 ESMKYAAPPMSVL

-251 PSKEAQRVMRKL
+251 PSKEANNVMRKL
-263 RLEIKDSSGNFIGM
+263 RLQTKDSSGNFIGM
-277 TKILEQLELET
+277 TKILEQLKQKT

-326 TEALKNNQGYARR
+326 TEALKNNQGYARK

-349 GQILATASKHEALSL
+349 GQILATASKQEALSL
-364 VVGETFAPIKLAGVK
+364 KIGETFAPA
-379 IYNKALDKLL
+379 
-389 EVLTPTE
+389 
-396 ETLLAIEGA
+396 
-405 VIVVGNAFKFMGK
+405 
-418 AIDTALIPLKYIA
+418 
-431 DSKVFKFYKDIFT
+431 
-444 MKYPR
+444 
-449 EFIGDLAFGKEGL
+449 
-462 KGSLADIARQ
+462 
-472 DMINKEV
+472 
-479 LKKGKLELQEEYKPV
+479 KLELVKTYNDLLDYMLDKTEKNAETLNRIPNFLTGTLEIAKDIVKVIGEIKDYLESIPV
-494 PGAPVREK
+494 VKLAKFVGEKTTSKALKFVTGGYAVDYIAERGKK
-502 KSFSE
+502 KSEQNKLE
-507 LTGYKPT
+507 LEKQEKSLENIKEFKPKSN
-514 FLPTKEKERIDNNI
+514 LKENFIESGINRYNE
-528 GNIRT
+528 
-533 GGTVFSPSY
+533 FSPTYSFGDT
-542 NLSGM
+542 NITISV
-547 MFNFPQGTNLNNPK
+547 PDGTNINNTNEISNIFK
-561 EVQDLV
+561 
-567 QKTVVKTLEDR
+567 KVVRDELELR

>member
-1 MANKLADV
+1 MVNKLADV

-18 EAGLKKADGE
+18 EAGLKKADDK
-28 LLKVDKDVKKVKKGT
+28 LLKVDDDVKKVKKGT

-49 LLAIGSK
+49 LLSIGSK

-86 QLAKVNAKGDQT
+86 QLAKVNTKGDQT

-176 DQANHFADVLAY
+176 EQANHFADVLAY
-188 SANKSNTSIAMMG
+188 SANKSNTSIGMMG

-214 GSTAEETAALFMSMA
+214 GSSAEETAALFMSMA

-251 PSKEAQRVMRKL
+251 PTKEANNVMRKL
-263 RLEIKDSSGNFIGM
+263 RLQTKDSSGNFIGM
-277 TKILEQLELET
+277 TKILEQLELKT

-349 GQILATASKHEALSL
+349 GQILATASKQEALSL

-379 IYNKALDKLL
+379 VYNKALDKLL
-389 EVLTPTE
+389 EILTPTE

-479 LKKGKLELQEEYKPV
+479 LKKGKLELPKEYKPV
-494 PGAPVREK
+494 PGALIRER
-502 KSFSE
+502 
-507 LTGYKPT
+507 
-514 FLPTKEKERIDNNI
+514 ERADNNI
-528 GNIRT
+528 ANIRT

-547 MFNFPQGTNLNNPK
+547 SFNFPQGTNLNNPK

-567 QKTVVKTLEDR
+567 QKTVIKTLEDR

>member
-9 FYEVGYKVN
+9 FYEVGYRVN

-43 DDFGAS
+43 DDFGNS
-49 LLAIGSK
+49 LLSIGSK

-98 AESFNVLKQAAF
+98 AESFNILKQAAF

-176 DQANHFADVLAY
+176 DQANAFADVLAY
-188 SANKSNTSIAMMG
+188 AANKSNTSISMLG
-201 EAMKYAAPPMSVL
+201 ESMKYAAPPMSVL

-251 PSKEAQRVMRKL
+251 PTKEANNVMRKL
-263 RLEIKDSSGNFIGM
+263 RLQTKDSSGNFIGM
-277 TKILEQLELET
+277 TKILEQLEQKT

-326 TEALKNNQGYARR
+326 TEALKNNQGYARK

-349 GQILATASKHEALSL
+349 GQILATASKQEALSIKI
-364 VVGETFAPIKLAGVK
+364 GETFAPAKLQLVK
-379 IYNKALDKLL
+379 EYNALLDSMLEKITDNKDETTEFGYFMRGFISIMADGMKEVGKLMEIPLKFIDNTLKIVDAATFGQFSKA
-389 EVLTPTE
+389 
-396 ETLLAIEGA
+396 
-405 VIVVGNAFKFMGK
+405 GNAFIEDFKERGRQLESEEEFYRTRAEK
-418 AIDTALIPLKYIA
+418 SSKKEDEYI
-431 DSKVFKFYKDIFT
+431 
-444 MKYPR
+444 
-449 EFIGDLAFGKEGL
+449 
-462 KGSLADIARQ
+462 
-472 DMINKEV
+472 
-479 LKKGKLELQEEYKPV
+479 PV

-507 LTGYKPT
+507 LTGHKPA

-547 MFNFPQGTNLNNPK
+547 SFNFPQGTNLNNPK

-567 QKTVVKTLEDR
+567 QKTVIKTLENR